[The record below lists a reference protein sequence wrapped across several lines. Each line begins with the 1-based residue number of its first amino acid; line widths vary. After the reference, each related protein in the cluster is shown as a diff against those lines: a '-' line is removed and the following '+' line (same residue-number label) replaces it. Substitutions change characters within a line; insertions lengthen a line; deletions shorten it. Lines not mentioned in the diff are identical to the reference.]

1 MKKIITSL
9 FLLCTT
15 LSYSQII
22 CIFCYDQND
31 SLSANVNN
39 LILNGSFESGCTT
52 PTPGYFCPSSSAYN
66 CDIDN
71 WTTTHGG
78 SSTYARVED
87 SFYGFSVTPDGIY
100 TAYFG
105 NGLYSRVCS
114 PAIYDTTCL
123 ADSGCVLVNIPSGYP
138 YTNAIYGGVNG
149 VSTEQTINN
158 LIVGNTYVLEFWAG
172 GEGHLDGFSKR
183 GVFAVDIGFGNTFLR
198 CKPTSPGTIGTR
210 YIIEFNA
217 TSTSHAIKFTNWGH
231 VCATCTEVVLDNVR
245 LYTIA
250 ELDVSVPNCLTQI
263 NEFNK
268 NVSVK
273 IYPNPFVNRLNISV
287 SKNELSE
294 IIVSDITSRILMS
307 DKFFLSVSLNTEQ
320 LAKGIYL
327 YEVRNKNGVI
337 RKGKI
342 VKE

>member
-22 CIFCYDQND
+22 CIFCYNQND
-31 SLSANVNN
+31 SISANVNN

-52 PTPGYFCPSSSAYN
+52 TPGYFCPNSSAHN
-66 CDIDN
+66 CNLAN
-71 WTTTHGG
+71 WTTTNGG
-78 SSTYARVED
+78 PSTYARAED
-87 SFYGFSVTPDGIY
+87 SFYGFSVTPDGDY

-123 ADSGCVLVNIPSGYP
+123 ADSGCVIINIPTGYP

-149 VSTEQTINN
+149 VSTSQTVNN

-172 GEGHLDGFSKR
+172 GEGHIDGFSKR
-183 GVFAVDIGFGNTFLR
+183 GVFAVDVGFGNTFLR

-217 TSTSHAIKFTNWGH
+217 TSTSHVIKFTNWGH
-231 VCATCTEVVLDNVR
+231 VCATCTELVLDNVR

-250 ELDVSVPNCLTQI
+250 ELDASVPNCATSI
-263 NEFNK
+263 NAINK
-268 NVSVK
+268 DVSVK
-273 IYPNPFVNRLNISV
+273 IYPNPFANTLNITV
-287 SKNELSE
+287 SNNELSE
-294 IIVSDITSRILMS
+294 IILFDITSRILMT
-307 DKFFLSVSLNTEQ
+307 DKFLSSVSLNTEK
-320 LAKGIYL
+320 LVNGIYF
-327 YEVRNKNGVI
+327 YEIRNEDEVI

-342 VKE
+342 VKN